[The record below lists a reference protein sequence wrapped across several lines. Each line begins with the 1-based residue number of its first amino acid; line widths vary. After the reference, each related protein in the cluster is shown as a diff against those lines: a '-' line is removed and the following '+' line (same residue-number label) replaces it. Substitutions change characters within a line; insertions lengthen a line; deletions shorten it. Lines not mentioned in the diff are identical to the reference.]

1 MSIARPLIACV
12 LAFLVSLAP
21 AQIAA
26 APADFLPD
34 GRALFAGC
42 TPSAEG
48 SNGRFYACTGHS
60 AGIVHMFAGKEMDL
74 QKAEAIMAAA
84 VRTMMPK
91 EVREERLTIELDGK
105 TCSGIRVLPASREAA
120 AMFGVAE
127 VVVVPVRGGD
137 FRGLWVVCQRRSDRC
152 DQQRREIFQYLAAK
166 GPPERV
172 TIDKRPEVGPPKLL
186 GRTLE
191 VPDGCQLAAANSV
204 TGRIQCNG
212 SVMSWNVVSVVPKL
226 EKWLDEVAAQMEPA
240 LGGGILQRANALQ
253 GRGKGRQVR
262 ASVKAASRGSL
273 ALLPGRDGHR
283 EEGRHGRVYLRR
295 VKRGLPCRLQPHH
308 HPRVSGHKVKYRTHP
323 ARWSESGDL
332 RPSST
337 MGSASTSSP
346 VTGRRWPRARIT
358 RVAAIGVNTI
368 AVTTQPTR

>member
-1 MSIARPLIACV
+1 MSIARPLVACV
-12 LAFLVSLAP
+12 LASLAP

-60 AGIVHMFAGKEMDL
+60 AGIVHMFASKEMDL
-74 QKAEAIMAAA
+74 PKAEATMAAA

-105 TCSGIRVLPASREAA
+105 TCSGIRVLPASSEAA
-120 AMFGVAE
+120 ALFGVAE
-127 VVVVPVRGGD
+127 AVVVPVRGGD
-137 FRGLWVVCQRRSDRC
+137 FRGLWVACQRRSDRC
-152 DQQRREIFQYLAAK
+152 DRQRREILQYLAAK

-172 TIDKRPEVGPPKLL
+172 TIDKRPEVGPAKLL

-240 LGGGILQRANALQ
+240 LGGG
-253 GRGKGRQVR
+253 V
-262 ASVKAASRGSL
+262 SRE
-273 ALLPGRDGHR
+273 R
-283 EEGRHGRVYLRR
+283 
-295 VKRGLPCRLQPHH
+295 LPCKVEGKAGRCVRLSKQ
-308 HPRVSGHKVKYRTHP
+308 
-323 ARWSESGDL
+323 
-332 RPSST
+332 RPEGVLLSYLGAT
-337 MGSASTSSP
+337 
-346 VTGRRWPRARIT
+346 
-358 RVAAIGVNTI
+358 AIGKKGVMVACTFAESKQGFPAVCNHTI
-368 AVTTQPTR
+368 TLE